1 MPAVLRRRVV
11 ALIVTFAVL
20 ALAIAFYS
28 TGHHSS
34 EAGTNW
40 DNVTASTT
48 WDD

>member
-11 ALIVTFAVL
+11 ALLVTLAAL
-20 ALAIAFYS
+20 ALAAAIYA
-28 TGHHSS
+28 TGHHAT

-48 WDD
+48 WDN